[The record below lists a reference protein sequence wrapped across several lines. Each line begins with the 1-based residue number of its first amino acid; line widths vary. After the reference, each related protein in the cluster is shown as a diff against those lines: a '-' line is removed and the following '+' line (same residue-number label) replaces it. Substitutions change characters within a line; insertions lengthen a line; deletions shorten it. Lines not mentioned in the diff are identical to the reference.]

1 MPYPMTYNTIE
12 INKQFLGGVNVN
24 YDCNSKKLLKP
35 EDKEIKLII
44 RDKKKDQK
52 PCTKE
57 IVKCSPCLP
66 RELVKNGGFET
77 FGVFN
82 LYADWS
88 EGELPSDI
96 RIGDSAIAH
105 EGLGSLSFNSLVTDE
120 IEDKFNRIFQN
131 VPVYP
136 GCFLVLSYA
145 TNFLN
150 AGVDFRELAFRARVY
165 YNGTTPRDL
174 INIETLYSSDLLAG
188 TGFDFHQKVSDV
200 PVPEGVTNVT
210 VEFQIR
216 ITDRSSGDGA
226 QQTIFLLDSVSLRP
240 T

>member
-1 MPYPMTYNTIE
+1 MTYNTIE

-66 RELVKNGGFET
+66 RELVKNGGFEILAFDQVLSIET
-77 FGVFN
+77 GPQ
-82 LYADWS
+82 
-88 EGELPSDI
+88 PSDI
-96 RIGDSAIAH
+96 RVDESGIAH
-105 EGLGSLSFNSLVTDE
+105 ENSSMSLIHYQLM
-120 IEDKFNRIFQN
+120 KFNLN
-131 VPVYP
+131 LSVYFKMWPEP
-136 GCFLVLSYA
+136 GCFLALSYA
-145 TNFLN
+145 TNFLR

-165 YNGTTPRDL
+165 YNGTAPTDL
-174 INIETLYSSDLLAG
+174 INIETLYGSDILAG

-200 PVPEGVTNVT
+200 PVPEGNTTLT

-216 ITDRSSGDGA
+216 IRDRAGVTGDDL
-226 QQTIFLLDSVSLRP
+226 TVFLLDSVSLRP
-240 T
+240 V